1 MDIIPIKAV
10 PNQSFLI
17 TLEGHSFS
25 ITLQAGPG
33 IMVASISRDSVT
45 VINGIRCVAGKPV
58 IPYRYLEGG
67 AGNFIFITTAQQLPD
82 WTKFNTTQ
90 HLAYYTA
97 AELAFFRQPQAL
109 PLTTAFFNPLG
120 ALPLRFRP
128 QGYS

>member
-17 TLEGHSFS
+17 TLDGHFYS

-33 IMVASISRDSVT
+33 IMAASITRDSAII
-45 VINGIRCVAGKPV
+45 INGMRCVAGKSI

-67 AGNFIFITTAQQLPD
+67 AGNFIFITDAQQLPD

-90 HLAYYTA
+90 HFAYYTA
-97 AELAFFRQPQAL
+97 DELAFFRQPPPAQI
-109 PLTTAFFNPLG
+109 TADFFNPLG
-120 ALPLRFRP
+120 ALPLRFKP
-128 QGYS
+128 AGYS